1 MKEYWVKHSQMGNLQ
16 EMLLDSNA
24 EEISDNE
31 LPEILSI
38 LPSFKSKKLLELGA
52 GIGYFQNTIYLY

>member
-52 GIGYFQNTIYLY
+52 GIGYFQNTIF